1 MFCFDILFPVSQPV
15 IWGLASG
22 ILFVPNLPYSA
33 MLYDL
38 YNMMGKKKHL
48 PRVVTVR
55 YVSKRPNK
63 AGEERK

>member
-1 MFCFDILFPVSQPV
+1 M
-15 IWGLASG
+15 
-22 ILFVPNLPYSA
+22 LFVPNLPYSA

-38 YNMMGKKKHL
+38 YNMMGKKHL

-55 YVSKRPNK
+55 YVLKRPNK